1 MDKDSEGAELVRA
14 KRLRRRY
21 LVFRVE
27 SKNGDKIWK
36 RREIEEPL
44 INSLLVLRGIVGLV
58 ETNFKLVKYDEQ
70 RSAGIISCFHKHV
83 DLVRSA
89 ILMAGYRLDNT
100 VMYTVKT
107 TGTLKK
113 AIKILESMPK
123 IISHNF
129 VDTRKE

>member
-1 MDKDSEGAELVRA
+1 M
-14 KRLRRRY
+14 
-21 LVFRVE
+21 E

-58 ETNFKLVKYDEQ
+58 ETNFKLIKYDEQ
-70 RSAGIISCFHKHV
+70 RSAGIISCSHKHV

-129 VDTRKE
+129 VGTRKE